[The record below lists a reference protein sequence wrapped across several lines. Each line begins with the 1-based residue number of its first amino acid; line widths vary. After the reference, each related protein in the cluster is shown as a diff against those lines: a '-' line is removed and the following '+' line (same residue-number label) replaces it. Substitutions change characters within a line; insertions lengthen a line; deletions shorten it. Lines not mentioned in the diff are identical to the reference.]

1 MSDLGKWS
9 CSDDES
15 PEAAV
20 GAEPSRLPRNE
31 WTDPESERN
40 TVAVA
45 GTVRATVLTLIP
57 ERLRELE
64 AVRIKTAVVELAHS
78 PRFLACVD
86 L

>member
-1 MSDLGKWS
+1 MS
-9 CSDDES
+9 
-15 PEAAV
+15 
-20 GAEPSRLPRNE
+20 AEPSRLPRNE

-45 GTVRATVLTLIP
+45 GTVRASLLTLIP

-64 AVRIKTAVVELAHS
+64 AVRINTAVVELAHS